1 MRDYELTLVLRADLA
16 DSEREEIINQVV
28 GWLPLEEG
36 AEPAFNHWGRKRLAY
51 PINKLDEGYY
61 VLIEAKMETEGLDE
75 VERNISYV
83 EDILR
88 HLLIRKEEEAEA

>member
-16 DSEREEIINQVV
+16 DQERDDIINQVV
-28 GWLPLEEG
+28 GWLPIEEG
-36 AEPAFNHWGRKRLAY
+36 TEPEIKHWGRKRLAY
-51 PINKLDEGYY
+51 PINKLEEGYY
-61 VLIEAKMETEGLDE
+61 VLIESQFGTQGLDE

-88 HLLIRKEEEAEA
+88 HLLIRKEA